1 VQHGAAYASQGNWS
15 HEKFPI
21 FGQNQPIFAGGFSSK
36 KPFRSSEEIPHVL
49 WRPMAKRQVLNFH
62 GAEITWSCDWAPGEA
77 A

>member
-1 VQHGAAYASQGNWS
+1 MVQRVPATVIGAMRNPPFWAESAPFCWWVLFQEILSQ
-15 HEKFPI
+15 
-21 FGQNQPIFAGGFSSK
+21 FGRN
-36 KPFRSSEEIPHVL
+36 PHVL